1 MKSFANHCNGHK
13 FLPSLQNTSFESPSL
28 TTNSFIYHNNLNQ
41 NQNQNQN
48 QKNSIIWVGGVNAI
62 NEEDCKAMHRYP
74 FGNGS

>member
-41 NQNQNQN
+41 NQNQ
-48 QKNSIIWVGGVNAI
+48 KNSIIWVEGGGG
-62 NEEDCKAMHRYP
+62 EML
-74 FGNGS
+74 